1 MKSYGQAL
9 RGAFRNMGIG
19 VTVICPGYV
28 RSRLMGPN
36 MKGYP
41 FMVEVDHAART
52 IARALAKDKPR
63 ITFPWQVKLIAR
75 MAINLPGFL
84 ADRLNKPYGVKPLEE
99 D

>member
-1 MKSYGQAL
+1 
-9 RGAFRNMGIG
+9 
-19 VTVICPGYV
+19 
-28 RSRLMGPN
+28 
-36 MKGYP
+36 
-41 FMVEVDHAART
+41 MVEVDHAART